1 MLGLRF
7 DIPFYERGNFPAAAQ
22 NGTNQI
28 ILQDLW
34 AISGANSPPFDKDFY
49 LIMSVPVGDGKGWI
63 PVMLGGKPVW
73 YGGSEGEVLL
83 LDSFRMVLI

>member
-1 MLGLRF
+1 MNVAIFRLLHKMVR
-7 DIPFYERGNFPAAAQ
+7 IRSSCRY
-22 NGTNQI
+22 
-28 ILQDLW
+28 LW